1 MFKSLVVKALSNR
14 AFFSFLLI
22 MIMMMKKILVLSL
35 ALTPLLLVSEALDI
49 HQLKQIATRNNV
61 TCILVFGDSSVDSGN
76 NNRLDTTIKS
86 NFHPYGKDFNN
97 GLPTGRFCDGRL
109 ATDFIADE
117 FGFTNAIPA
126 FLDPKINNEDLL
138 HGVSF
143 ASAGSGYDDLTAN
156 LSKVLSVP
164 QQLVYFKHYKIHLS
178 KFVGLKKAEEI
189 VSNAVFVVSMG
200 TNDFLQNYYLEPT
213 RPKQFTLEQY
223 QNFLVSR
230 LYSHAKT
237 LYKLGARR
245 LVVVGV
251 PPFGCMPL
259 VKTLV
264 NQNTC
269 VESYN
274 KLAFS
279 FNSKIKQKLILMK
292 TTTGLKTAYLDCYNA
307 IQDAVSHPL
316 KYGLR
321 ECTKG
326 CCATGI
332 IEYGDTC
339 KDMSTCDDPSKY
351 VFWDAVHPTQKM
363 YQIIAQ
369 KGLQS
374 LDENFFL

>member
-1 MFKSLVVKALSNR
+1 
-14 AFFSFLLI
+14 
-22 MIMMMKKILVLSL
+22 MIMMIMKMLVLAL

-49 HQLKQIATRNNV
+49 HQLKQIATRHNV
-61 TCILVFGDSSVDSGN
+61 TCILVFGDSSVDAGN

-86 NFHPYGKDFNN
+86 NFHPYGKDFNS
-97 GLPTGRFCDGRL
+97 GLPTGRFSDGRL
-109 ATDFIADE
+109 ATDFIAE
-117 FGFTNAIPA
+117 GFGFKNVIPA

-164 QQLVYFKHYKIHLS
+164 RQLVYFKHYKIHLS
-178 KFVGLKKAEEI
+178 KYVGLKRAEEI
-189 VSNAVFVVSMG
+189 VSNAIFVVSMG

-223 QNFLVSR
+223 QNFLISR
-230 LYSHAKT
+230 LYTHAKT

-279 FNSKIKQKLILMK
+279 FNSKIKQKLTLMK
-292 TTTGLKTAYLDCYNA
+292 TTIGLKTAYLDCYYA

-374 LDENFFL
+374 IDENFLL